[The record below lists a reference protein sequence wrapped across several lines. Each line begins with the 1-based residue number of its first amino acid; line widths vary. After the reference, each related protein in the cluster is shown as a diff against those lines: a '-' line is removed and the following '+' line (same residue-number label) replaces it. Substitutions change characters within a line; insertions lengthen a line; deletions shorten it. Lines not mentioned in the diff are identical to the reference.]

1 MQLLMCHYTT
11 NGRLHVVGGRTSVR
25 TPLSPDG
32 QVSEMAGVWHLG
44 DLSEGVSDEVL
55 NALAARQ
62 ASGMAEHGR
71 GVAGEVVAA
80 GCGIPS
86 TSPRATTRR
95 PGGKSCT
102 RFGDGASRACPRAA
116 AWSGDAR
123 STGCP
128 HEPRRGA
135 ERAGRPARMRLIS
148 RGPG

>member
-95 PGGKSCT
+95 PGG
-102 RFGDGASRACPRAA
+102 RAA
-116 AWSGDAR
+116 RSRITFEWRAAPGPPRGRAMPGRRDAAR
-123 STGCP
+123 A
-128 HEPRRGA
+128 RRGA
-135 ERAGRPARMRLIS
+135 ESAGRPALMRLIF
-148 RGPG
+148 RVR

>member
-71 GVAGEVVAA
+71 GAHRLG
-80 GCGIPS
+80 
-86 TSPRATTRR
+86 
-95 PGGKSCT
+95 PGSG
-102 RFGDGASRACPRAA
+102 FGR
-116 AWSGDAR
+116 W
-123 STGCP
+123 
-128 HEPRRGA
+128 
-135 ERAGRPARMRLIS
+135 
-148 RGPG
+148 RGPSR